1 MLLGVTEIMLGCF
14 LICIIFLKSIL
25 VPEMLSLICGS
36 VLCIRTV
43 IRYGRVPRGGAWGEV
58 VRTGSRG

>member
-14 LICIIFLKSIL
+14 LICIISLKSIL

-36 VLCIRTV
+36 VLYIRTV
-43 IRYGRVPRGGAWGEV
+43 IRYGRVTRGG
-58 VRTGSRG
+58 T